1 MPDIIVIDGN
11 SLINRAFYATPIL
24 TNSKGQFTNAVYA
37 FTNMLIRTIED
48 AQPRYLMVAFDM
60 RAKTFRHLMYDGY
73 KATRK
78 GMPEELAAQMPLLH
92 KLLEIM
98 GIKVL
103 EQEGIEAD
111 DILGTVSKKFGLSTV
126 ILTGDRD
133 ALQLID
139 KSTAVW
145 LTKRGITDI
154 EEMDS
159 ISVKEKYGVEAWQ
172 VVDYKA
178 LMGDS
183 SDNIP
188 GVKGIGE
195 KTAQS
200 LIEKYNSIDNLYA
213 HLDEIPGKLREKLES
228 GRESAYLSRELATI
242 KTDCNLDVTL
252 EDMTYTYPFVPAVA
266 EYFEE
271 LEFKTLAK
279 KDKLFQQGRES
290 RQEKRISIPL
300 TSEEEL
306 RRALEGVADTIAF
319 ASVGEELHFAFRDS
333 EEFVV
338 KINDTFLPDAFN
350 GDTAYGLLRPV
361 WQSKEI
367 KKVVYDVK
375 EWCYRLAAYQVTP
388 EGISDDVAL
397 KKYLCDFSQ
406 DPKSLKACLEQ
417 EGFTPEF
424 AAVGLLRINAELE
437 GRIEEYGMGRLY
449 REIEMPL
456 AFLLYDMERL
466 GFRIDL
472 ETLGA
477 LESKYRTEIDR
488 LSTEIYAYAG
498 GRFNINSTK
507 QLSQILFDK
516 LGLASGKKTK
526 TGLSTNI
533 DVLESLQDEH
543 IIVPLI
549 ISYRKIS
556 KLYSTYV
563 EGLKGVADANS
574 VVHTLFKQ
582 TLTTTGRLSST
593 EPNLQNIPV
602 REEEGREI
610 RKIFVKRDS
619 SHILIAADYSQI
631 ELRLMAHCSGDE
643 KMIQAFC
650 EGRDIHA
657 STASEVFRVPM
668 DQLTPEQRRSAK
680 AVNFGIIYGISDFGL
695 SNQLNVSVKQAKQF
709 IETYFETYP
718 KIKEYSRACVES
730 AKEKGYAQTMF
741 GRRRRISEL
750 FSNNYNVRSFGERA
764 AMNMPLQGTAADI
777 IKLAMLRVDGKLRE
791 NGLDS
796 RIILQV
802 HDELILDACLSEQQQ
817 VMRILKEEMENC
829 VVLSVPLTVNIACG
843 DNWYSAKD

>member
-48 AQPRYLMVAFDM
+48 LQPKYLTVAFDM

-92 KLLEIM
+92 KMLEVM

-111 DILGTVSKKFGLSTV
+111 DILGTVSKRFGLSTV

-139 KSTAVW
+139 QTTAVW

-159 ISVKEKYGVEAWQ
+159 SSVKEKYGVEAWQ

-178 LMGDS
+178 LMGDT

-195 KTAQS
+195 KTAKS
-200 LIEKYNSIDNLYA
+200 LIEKYDSIDNIYA
-213 HLDEIPGKLREKLES
+213 HLEEISGKLREKLES
-228 GRESAYLSRELATI
+228 GKESAYLSRMLATI
-242 KTDCNLDVTL
+242 KTDCEIDVTL

-266 EYFEE
+266 EFFEE
-271 LEFKTLAK
+271 MEFKTLAK
-279 KDKLFQQGRES
+279 KDKLFQQGYAR
-290 RQEKRISIPL
+290 RQEKIVSVSL
-300 TSEEEL
+300 SGEDEL
-306 RRALEGVADTIAF
+306 RHALEGISGTVAF
-319 ASVGEELHFAFRDS
+319 AMAGDDLHFAFRDS

-350 GDTAYGLLRPV
+350 GETAYRILCPI
-361 WQSKEI
+361 WQDPSI

-375 EWCYRLAAYQVTP
+375 EWCYRLASYQVTP
-388 EGISDDVAL
+388 NGISDDIAL
-397 KKYLCDFSQ
+397 KKYLCDCSQ

-417 EGFTPEF
+417 EGFASEF
-424 AAVGLLRINAELE
+424 SAVALLKLNAELE
-437 GRIEEYGMGRLY
+437 KQIAAFGMERLY
-449 REIEMPL
+449 REIELPL

-466 GFRIDL
+466 GFRIDADAL
-472 ETLGA
+472 DA
-477 LESKYRTEIDR
+477 LENKYRVELDR
-488 LSTEIYAYAG
+488 LSAEIYAYADE
-498 GRFNINSTK
+498 RFNINSPK
-507 QLSQILFDK
+507 QLASILFEK

-526 TGLSTNI
+526 RGLSTDI
-533 DVLESLQDEH
+533 DVLESLRNEH
-543 IIVPLI
+543 SIVPLI
-549 ISYRKIS
+549 IGYRKIS

-563 EGLKGVADANS
+563 EGLKGVADASS

-582 TLTTTGRLSST
+582 TLTTTGRLSSA

-619 SHILIAADYSQI
+619 SHILITADYSQI

-643 KMIQAFC
+643 KMIRAFC
-650 EGRDIHA
+650 DGMDIHA
-657 STASEVFRVPM
+657 ATASEVFRVSM
-668 DQLTPEQRRSAK
+668 DRLTPEQRRSAK

-695 SNQLNVSVKQAKQF
+695 SNQLNISVKQAKQF
-709 IETYFETYP
+709 IGTYFETYP
-718 KIKEYSRACVES
+718 KIREYGRACVES
-730 AKEKGYAQTMF
+730 AREKGYAETMF
-741 GRRRRISEL
+741 GRRRKIGEL
-750 FSNNYNVRSFGERA
+750 FSSNYNVRSFGERA
-764 AMNMPLQGTAADI
+764 AMNMPLQGSAADI

-791 NGLDS
+791 RGLAS

-802 HDELILDACLSEQQQ
+802 HDELILDACVSEQQE
-817 VMRILKEEMENC
+817 VMRILKEEMEHC
-829 VVLSVPLTVNIACG
+829 VELSVPLTVNIACG
-843 DNWYSAKD
+843 DNWYSAKE

>member
-11 SLINRAFYATPIL
+11 SLINRAFYATPVL
-24 TNSKGQFTNAVYA
+24 SNSKGQYTNAVYA

-48 AQPRYLMVAFDM
+48 AQPKYLMVAFDM

-78 GMPEELAAQMPLLH
+78 GMPDELAAQMPLLH
-92 KLLEIM
+92 ELLKVM

-111 DILGTVSKKFGLSTV
+111 DILGTVAKRFGLPTV

-139 KSTAVW
+139 SSTSVW
-145 LTKRGITDI
+145 LTKRGITDV
-154 EEMDS
+154 EEMDM

-178 LMGDS
+178 LMGDA

-195 KTAQS
+195 KTARA
-200 LIEKYNSIDNLYA
+200 LIEEYGTLDNLYA
-213 HLDEIPGKLREKLES
+213 HLDDVSGKLREKLES

-242 KTDCNLDVTL
+242 RTDCNLDVTL
-252 EDMTYTYPFVPAVA
+252 EEMTYTYPFVPAVA
-266 EYFEE
+266 DYFRE
-271 LEFKTLAK
+271 LEFKSLAGK
-279 KDKLFQQGRES
+279 EKLFQQGRE
-290 RQEKRISIPL
+290 RRADKKIAIPL
-300 TSEEEL
+300 ESEADL
-306 RRALEGVADTIAF
+306 RRALEGISGPIAF
-319 ASVGEELHFAFRDS
+319 AFVGEELHFACNAT

-338 KINDTFLPDAFN
+338 KINDSFLPDAFN
-350 GDTAYGLLRPV
+350 GETAYEILRPY
-361 WQSKEI
+361 WEDAAREKI
-367 KKVVYDVK
+367 VYDVK
-375 EWCYRLAAYQVTP
+375 DWCYRLAAYGIKP
-388 EGISDDVAL
+388 EGVRDDVAL
-397 KKYLCDFSQ
+397 KKYLCDCSQ

-417 EGFTPEF
+417 EGFAPAY
-424 AAVGLLRINAELE
+424 AAIGLLAIAAELE
-437 GRIEEYGMGRLY
+437 GKIEEFGMGRLY
-449 REIEMPL
+449 REIELPL
-456 AFLLYDMERL
+456 AYLLYDMERL

-472 ETLGA
+472 TTLGA
-477 LESKYRTEIDR
+477 LESKYRAEIDR
-488 LSTEIYAYAG
+488 LCNDIYEIAG
-498 GRFNINSTK
+498 QRFNINSTK
-507 QLSQILFDK
+507 QLSQILFEE

-543 IIVPLI
+543 VIVPLI
-549 ISYRKIS
+549 INYRKIS

-574 VVHTLFKQ
+574 FVHTRFRQ

-593 EPNLQNIPV
+593 DPNLQNIPV

-695 SNQLNVSVKQAKQF
+695 SNQLNISVKQAKQF
-709 IETYFETYP
+709 IATYFETYP
-718 KIKEYSRACVES
+718 KIKEYSRLCIES
-730 AKEKGYAQTMF
+730 AREKGYAQTMF
-741 GRRRRISEL
+741 GRRRKISEL
-750 FSNNYNVRSFGERA
+750 FSSNYNVRSFGERA
-764 AMNMPLQGTAADI
+764 AMNMPLQGSAADI
-777 IKLAMLRVDGKLRE
+777 IKIAMLRVDAKLRE
-791 NGLDS
+791 KRLES

-802 HDELILDACLSEQQQ
+802 HDELILDALLSEREE
-817 VMRILKEEMENC
+817 VTRILKEEMERC
-829 VVLSVPLTVNIACG
+829 VVLSVPLTVNIASG
-843 DNWYSAKD
+843 DDWYSAKD

>member
-11 SLINRAFYATPIL
+11 SLINRAFYATPVL

-48 AQPRYLMVAFDM
+48 AKPKYLMVAFDM

-92 KLLEIM
+92 KLLEVM

-111 DILGTVSKKFGLSTV
+111 DILGTVAKKFDLSTV
-126 ILTGDRD
+126 IVTGDRD
-133 ALQLID
+133 AFQLID
-139 KSTAVW
+139 ETTSVW

-154 EEMDS
+154 EEMDL
-159 ISVKEKYGVEAWQ
+159 ISVKEKYGVEARQ

-195 KTAQS
+195 KTAQA
-200 LIEKYNSIDNLYA
+200 LIEKYDTIDNLYA
-213 HLDEIPGKLREKLES
+213 HLDEISGKLREKLEN
-228 GRESAYLSRELATI
+228 GRESAYLSRALAEI

-252 EDMTYTYPFVPAVA
+252 EDMTYTYPFTSAVA

-271 LEFKTLAK
+271 LDFKTLAK
-279 KDKLFQQGRES
+279 KDKLFRQGREQ
-290 RQEKRISIPL
+290 RQAKIVSVPL
-300 TSEEEL
+300 TCEEEL
-306 RRALEGVADTIAF
+306 LHALEGVTDTVSF
-319 ASVGEELHFAFRDS
+319 ASVGEELHFAVRNE

-338 KINDTFLPDAFN
+338 KIDDSFLPDAFN
-350 GDTAYGLLRPV
+350 GESVYRLLRPV
-361 WQSKEI
+361 WQNKEI

-375 EWCYRLAAYQVTP
+375 EWYYRLAAYQAVP

-406 DPKSLKACLEQ
+406 DPKSLKECLEQ
-417 EGFTPEF
+417 EGFPFEF
-424 AAVGLLRINAELE
+424 AAVGLLGLNAELE
-437 GRIEEYGMGRLY
+437 ARIEEYGMERLY
-449 REIEMPL
+449 REIELPL
-456 AFLLYDMERL
+456 AFLLYEMERL
-466 GFRIDL
+466 GFRIDQD
-472 ETLGA
+472 TLGV
-477 LESKYRTEIDR
+477 LENKYRAELDR
-488 LSTEIYAYAG
+488 LSAEIYEQAG
-498 GRFNINSTK
+498 ERFNLNSTK

-533 DVLESLQDEH
+533 EVLESIRDEH
-543 IIVPLI
+543 AIVPSI
-549 ISYRKIS
+549 IGYRKIS

-563 EGLKGVADANS
+563 EGLKGVVDAHS
-574 VVHTLFKQ
+574 VVHTQFRQ

-602 REEEGREI
+602 REDEGREI

-643 KMIQAFC
+643 KMIQAFR

-657 STASEVFRVPM
+657 ATASEIFRIPPES
-668 DQLTPEQRRSAK
+668 LTPEQRRSAK
-680 AVNFGIIYGISDFGL
+680 AVNFGIIYGISDYGL
-695 SNQLNVSVKQAKQF
+695 ANQLNISVKQAKQF
-709 IETYFETYP
+709 IGSYFETYP
-718 KIKEYSRACVES
+718 KIKEYSRVCVES

-750 FSNNYNVRSFGERA
+750 FSNNYNIRSFGERA

-791 NGLDS
+791 KGLSS

-802 HDELILDACLSEQQQ
+802 HDELILDACLSERQE

-829 VVLSVPLTVNIACG
+829 VELSVPLTVNIACG
-843 DNWYSAKD
+843 DNWYLAKE